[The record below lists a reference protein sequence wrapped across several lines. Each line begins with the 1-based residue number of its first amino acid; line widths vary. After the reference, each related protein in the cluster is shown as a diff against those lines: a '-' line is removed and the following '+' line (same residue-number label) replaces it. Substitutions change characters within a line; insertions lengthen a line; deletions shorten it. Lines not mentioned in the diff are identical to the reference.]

1 MPDPYNVNQPD
12 ILSQYYTSN
21 NYQLWLKQNLQ
32 KLILAILHDLILDHQ
47 PCRKREIDTPFFC
60 RETLDTALFLSQ
72 NDKLRH
78 FLSQNFFALLVV
90 GRKILKNMNIFI
102 LHLCA

>member
-12 ILSQYYTSN
+12 ILTQYYTSN

-47 PCRKREIDTPFFC
+47 PCRKKGDWHP
-60 RETLDTALFLSQ
+60 LVLSQ
-72 NDKLRH
+72 NVKLGP
-78 FLSQNFFALLVV
+78 FFVAK
-90 GRKILKNMNIFI
+90 R
-102 LHLCA
+102 